1 MVARRR
7 FTAEFKAQVVL
18 EVISG
23 IKTAAEAG
31 REYRLKPQV
40 LSRWKNE
47 FLENAAKVFEGDKHR
62 SEERARIAEL
72 ERVIG
77 RLTMELEVA
86 KKASSIL
93 TSQPSRS
100 GR

>member
-23 IKTAAEAG
+23 MKTAAEAC

-40 LSRWKNE
+40 REMLQRGEAPPPE
-47 FLENAAKVFEGDKHR
+47 FTR
-62 SEERARIAEL
+62 P
-72 ERVIG
+72 
-77 RLTMELEVA
+77 EVA
-86 KKASSIL
+86 EILVKAV
-93 TSQPSRS
+93 QEK
-100 GR
+100 GRVED

>member
-23 IKTAAEAG
+23 IKTAAEAS

-47 FLENAAKVFEGDKHR
+47 FLEKAVKVFEDDEQR
-62 SEERARIAEL
+62 SQERARIAEL
-72 ERVIG
+72 ERMVG

-86 KKASSIL
+86 KKASNIL
-93 TSQPSRS
+93 TSQPSRN

>member
-40 LSRWKNE
+40 LFRWKSE
-47 FLENAAKVFEGDKHR
+47 FLENTVRVFGDDEQL

-72 ERVIG
+72 ERMVG

-86 KKASSIL
+86 KKASSIF
-93 TSQPSRS
+93 TSQPSRN

>member
-23 IKTAAEAG
+23 VNTAAEAS

-47 FLENAAKVFEGDKHR
+47 FLENAARVFEDDEQR
-62 SEERARIAEL
+62 SEERARTAEL
-72 ERVIG
+72 ERMVG

-86 KKASSIL
+86 KKASCIL
-93 TSQPSRS
+93 ASQPSRN

>member
-23 IKTAAEAG
+23 VNTAAEAS

-47 FLENAAKVFEGDKHR
+47 FLENAARVFEDDEQR
-62 SEERARIAEL
+62 SEERARTAEL
-72 ERVIG
+72 ERMVG

-93 TSQPSRS
+93 TSQPSRN